1 MSSNPDVDVLVDSLA
16 SSDLGLT
23 MVPDT
28 DREHPNSRLAMYKNR
43 GRNMLSNQDIRRRAL
58 LEHQKKRRAAALDV
72 ARALVEGDL
81 EGDSDEEEDM
91 EAIDEEAVI
100 KKYRIRKSY
109 KKHLMLSEWME
120 VVPMDLDTMW
130 FMVPVPEGK
139 RTLVVAGEGR
149 TRRFTRGGYDLGEFK
164 SLLSYN
170 NKETILDCIFVPAQG
185 TFYVLDVLVIRGHPM
200 YDCDT
205 VTRFDWGKQQIAEM
219 RESDGDIQ
227 KREWGGRRPNHYA
240 FKPLEHYAADAA
252 TIGHVLSEESVFCF
266 NKDTDKPAPLDG
278 ILFYHQQLN
287 YMPGHT
293 PLVSWLKGYMV
304 PEMLNIPVGEALM
317 AQKPANYE
325 GMQAEV
331 ALFEKNYAQ
340 KKEKIKAKE
349 DRRQQERKKRYL
361 NDGNFNRVREF
372 SRPTNNQESLAV
384 EMAEP
389 SADIVTNTTN

>member
-130 FMVPVPEGK
+130 FMVPV
-139 RTLVVAGEGR
+139 
-149 TRRFTRGGYDLGEFK
+149 
-164 SLLSYN
+164 
-170 NKETILDCIFVPAQG
+170 I
-185 TFYVLDVLVIRGHPM
+185 
-200 YDCDT
+200 
-205 VTRFDWGKQQIAEM
+205 
-219 RESDGDIQ
+219 ESS
-227 KREWGGRRPNHYA
+227 
-240 FKPLEHYAADAA
+240 F
-252 TIGHVLSEESVFCF
+252 
-266 NKDTDKPAPLDG
+266 
-278 ILFYHQQLN
+278 
-287 YMPGHT
+287 
-293 PLVSWLKGYMV
+293 
-304 PEMLNIPVGEALM
+304 LM
-317 AQKPANYE
+317 TQ
-325 GMQAEV
+325 
-331 ALFEKNYAQ
+331 
-340 KKEKIKAKE
+340 
-349 DRRQQERKKRYL
+349 
-361 NDGNFNRVREF
+361 
-372 SRPTNNQESLAV
+372 
-384 EMAEP
+384 
-389 SADIVTNTTN
+389 

>member
-1 MSSNPDVDVLVDSLA
+1 VLVDSLA

>member
-1 MSSNPDVDVLVDSLA
+1 
-16 SSDLGLT
+16 
-23 MVPDT
+23 
-28 DREHPNSRLAMYKNR
+28 
-43 GRNMLSNQDIRRRAL
+43 
-58 LEHQKKRRAAALDV
+58 
-72 ARALVEGDL
+72 
-81 EGDSDEEEDM
+81 
-91 EAIDEEAVI
+91 
-100 KKYRIRKSY
+100 
-109 KKHLMLSEWME
+109 
-120 VVPMDLDTMW
+120 
-130 FMVPVPEGK
+130 
-139 RTLVVAGEGR
+139 VAGEGR

-389 SADIVTNTTN
+389 SAAVVTNTTTN

>member
-384 EMAEP
+384 EMVEP
-389 SADIVTNTTN
+389 SADVVTNTTN